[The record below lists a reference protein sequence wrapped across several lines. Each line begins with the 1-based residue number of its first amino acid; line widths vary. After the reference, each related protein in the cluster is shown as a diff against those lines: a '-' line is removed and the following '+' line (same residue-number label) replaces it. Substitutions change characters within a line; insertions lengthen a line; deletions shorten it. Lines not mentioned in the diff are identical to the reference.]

1 MPPLGEAFTL
11 ILPTLPLSIGLLS
24 FSALRDSRYSI
35 HRTRTVEFS
44 EAATPPPGETFTLIL
59 FSLFPQPRIV
69 FIFCPSRLAA
79 SYQSN
84 SRIRV
89 LRFSFHIL
97 ACHSFP
103 RLSRLAVSYQSDS
116 RSRVL
121 QGGNAAPGE
130 AFSLILPTLHPQ
142 PQIVFI
148 FCPRVSRH
156 PINRTREDE
165 FSEAEQQP
173 LTKPSPSFLPTL
185 HPQPR
190 ISPRPLPFFAFFLL
204 SGLKTSG

>member
-1 MPPLGEAFTL
+1 MLV
-11 ILPTLPLSIGLLS
+11 IL
-24 FSALRDSRYSI
+24 SRAHRVSRHVIY
-35 HRTRTVEFS
+35 RTREDEFS
-44 EAATPPPGETFTLIL
+44 EAAQPPPGETFTLIRFL
-59 FSLFPQPRIV
+59 PCPSASDCFHFL
-69 FIFCPSRLAA
+69 PSRLAA

-84 SRIRV
+84 SRRQV
-89 LRFSFHIL
+89 LR
-97 ACHSFP
+97 
-103 RLSRLAVSYQSDS
+103 
-116 RSRVL
+116 
-121 QGGNAAPGE
+121 GGNAAPGE

-142 PQIVFI
+142 PRIVFI
-148 FCPRVSRH
+148 FCHRVSRH

-190 ISPRPLPFFAFFLL
+190 ISPRPPPFFAFFLL